1 MIKFIPYE
9 VIIRFHEDQI
19 KLYGGSSGIRDK
31 GLLESAL
38 AQPEAS
44 FGGVYVHRT
53 IFEKAAAYGYHIC
66 KNHPFYDGNK
76 RTALLAMLT
85 FLDVNGWSLK
95 ADKKLLYATVVEL
108 ASGKL
113 EKEELSSFLE
123 NHSEKKESI
132 A

>member
-38 AQPEAS
+38 AQPKAS

-123 NHSEKKESI
+123 NHSYKK
-132 A
+132 